1 MVNENLLRSQ
11 FTTLYNV
18 GIKTM
23 GLTSA
28 YRIRDSYFWNES
40 IGLVVYGPRGYGKTS
55 YSVHTAAEALM
66 PRGEKPDY
74 EEVKKWIIFTP
85 AEFCKKILDVSSR
98 QMVLIWDDA
107 GYWINRLFW
116 QERFVREAL
125 RYMTIAR
132 TQFSCI
138 IFSTPSLRMLP
149 SKILDLPD
157 VYRVEIT
164 LPRDSVCN
172 PDSANKRYRSAKAMS
187 VWYAADLS
195 RHGCKNQ
202 WLDRFNAL
210 MPNDFFAWYEP
221 KRIEYLKIAQQLLQD
236 ALADKKD
243 WLEKYYDK
251 VVPTPELLEELGEI
265 HLQDQTASQ

>member
-1 MVNENLLRSQ
+1 
-11 FTTLYNV
+11 
-18 GIKTM
+18 M
-23 GLTSA
+23 GLTVA
-28 YRIRDSYFWNES
+28 YRIRDAYYLNES
-40 IGLVVYGPRGYGKTS
+40 IGLVVYGPRGYGKTA
-55 YSVHTAAEALM
+55 YSVHTAAEALV

-85 AEFCKKILDVSSR
+85 AEFCQKILDVSSR
-98 QMVLIWDDA
+98 RMILIWDDA

-116 QERFVREAL
+116 QDRFVREAL

-132 TQFSCI
+132 TQFSAM

-164 LPRDSVCN
+164 MPRDSVAN
-172 PDSANKRYRSAKAMS
+172 PDSSHKRYRLAKAMS
-187 VWYAADLS
+187 VWYAADMS

-202 WLDRFNAL
+202 WLDRFSAL

-221 KRIEYLKIAQQLLQD
+221 RRVEYLKIAQQLLQD
-236 ALADKKD
+236 ALASKKD
-243 WLEKYYDK
+243 WLETYYDK
-251 VVPTPELLEELGEI
+251 VVPTPEVLKELAE
-265 HLQDQTASQ
+265 LQTQVQDQTESR